1 MKKLPLVVMGAMWTA
16 SLAYAGCS
24 SDDATPTPTPTPEA
38 GADTS
43 TPVDSGADSAPADAG
58 AKRDCKSD
66 VEADGLYKHLD
77 CTGLYS
83 DFEKKTVA
91 LDAKPYKPAFEFWSD
106 GAEKSRWLQLPAT
119 EKIDISDFDEWTF
132 PNGTKVWKEFRLGGK
147 RIETRLYTKSK
158 DSWRHTAYRWN
169 DTETDAVRKDSGDKI
184 TLSGR
189 PPYEMPN
196 VGECDTCHSG
206 RKEPLLGIDAVSLGL
221 AGATGVTLATLAADG
236 KLSKAPLVT
245 TLAIPENAGG
255 KAAPALGWLHANC
268 GACHNTNPGAGA
280 SFTQFFALLKASQLA
295 PPDGGTPT
303 VEGLD
308 AYKTAVNVVS
318 TKTDDDAGVNYLRI
332 VPGDPG
338 QSYVAIISGRRV
350 AVNEA
355 PNPTQMPP
363 VVTRIVDTTGHK
375 ALTDWI
381 TVIPP

>member
-1 MKKLPLVVMGAMWTA
+1 MKKLSLVVMSAMWTA

-43 TPVDSGADSAPADAG
+43 TPVDSGADSAPVDAG

-132 PNGTKVWKEFRLGGK
+132 PNGTKVWKEFRLAGK

-169 DTETDAVRKDSGDKI
+169 ETETDAVRKDSGDKI

-236 KLSKAPLVT
+236 KLSKAPPVT

-280 SFTQFFALLKASQLA
+280 SFTQFFALLKATQLA
-295 PPDGGTPT
+295 PPDGGTPA
-303 VEGLD
+303 VESLD

-318 TKTDDDAGVNYLRI
+318 TKTDDDAGVNYVRI
-332 VPGDPG
+332 VPGDPS

-350 AVNEA
+350 AVTEA